1 MGQLRRSTFAW
12 PRSMAVLSWALVLV
26 LTSTQPAYATDNA
39 PERERL
45 TALVR
50 QIELAERLSE
60 LAASTTP
67 QERNNRNHFDHAR
80 LHQDIERIRQGI
92 HDYLTPQ
99 RAQPRDPV
107 KLLGDY
113 SQPDRPS
120 DVEEAQ

>member
-67 QERNNRNHFDHAR
+67 QERARYHFDYAR
-80 LHQDIERIRQGI
+80 LHQDIERIRQGL
-92 HDYLTPQ
+92 HDYLTPL
-99 RAQPRDPV
+99 RAQPRDPIE
-107 KLLGDY
+107 LLGDFR
-113 SQPDRPS
+113 QPDRPS
-120 DVEEAQ
+120 DEEGSQ